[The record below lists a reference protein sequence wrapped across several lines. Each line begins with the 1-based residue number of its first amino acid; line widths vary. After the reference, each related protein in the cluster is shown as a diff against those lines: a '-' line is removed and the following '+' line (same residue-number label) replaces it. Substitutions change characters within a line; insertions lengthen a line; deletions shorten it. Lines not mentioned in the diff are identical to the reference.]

1 MWPSLQSRKYNDALK
16 SYQKTLEIE
25 LKLLSENDQT
35 IATTYPD
42 IASTYAALKQSDQ
55 AMDAGERAIQQL
67 VKKLPNNRFQ
77 VFQEQIKL
85 SLIKQQQIGG
95 DNSALQT
102 FLKYIWWKHDN

>member
-1 MWPSLQSRKYNDALK
+1 
-16 SYQKTLEIE
+16 
-25 LKLLSENDQT
+25 
-35 IATTYPD
+35 
-42 IASTYAALKQSDQ
+42 
-55 AMDAGERAIQQL
+55 MDAGERAIQQL

-102 FLKYIWWKHDN
+102 FLKYI